1 MEKKSKLWKKK
12 GERERKKHDLFLALL
27 DLEKEGDGVAKW
39 KRHVGLCL
47 VQEKVLLLEDG
58 RAYSELW
65 LG

>member
-1 MEKKSKLWKKK
+1 MEKEK
-12 GERERKKHDLFLALL
+12 GRTRKEKHDLFLALS